1 MPRTKEQNSI
11 VQEQSK
17 NRIVE
22 AALRLFVEFGY
33 ERTSIRM
40 IAGEAGISLGLMYNY
55 FSGKEALLR
64 EIFIRGVADVQR
76 SFILPDTQKNG
87 SLSDIPA
94 FIKNCLHIVRQHEE
108 FWRLLYALRYQPAIQ
123 KLLDGEVRAF
133 EGMVM
138 ANLEQLCTQH
148 TTGNP
153 RALAYLLFALI
164 DGLCTHS
171 VYHTGEY
178 PVEDIMEQ
186 IRDYFVSPTF

>member
-1 MPRTKEQNSI
+1 MPRTKEQNAL

-17 NRIVE
+17 NLIVVT
-22 AALRLFVEFGY
+22 AMRLFVQFGY
-33 ERTSIRM
+33 DTTSIRM
-40 IAGEAGISLGLMYNY
+40 IAREAGISLGLMYNY

-76 SFILPDTQKNG
+76 SFVLPETQKNN

-94 FIKNCLHIVRQHEE
+94 FIKNCLNIVRQHEE

-123 KLLDGEVRAF
+123 QLLEAEIRSF
-133 EGMVM
+133 ETMVM
-138 ANLEQLCTQH
+138 INLEQRCAEH

-178 PVEDIMEQ
+178 PVDEIMEQ
-186 IRDYFVSPTF
+186 IRYFFVLHTE